1 MKTFLQ
7 DLRYA
12 ARMLRKSPGFA
23 AVAIGTLALG
33 IGANTAIFSL
43 VRAVLL
49 EPLPFADPERIVTV
63 MEMWKGRR
71 GNVAAG
77 MLADLQR
84 DSKSF
89 DALAGARYANLNIA
103 LGDTSERVLGARVT
117 RDFFTVFGVAPALG
131 RVFRPEEDHPGG
143 ERVVVLSHRLWSGR
157 LGAAGDILGRTI
169 RLDGELYTVVGVM
182 PKAFD
187 YARENEELWIPAAF
201 TPETLADHD
210 NHNLVLSGL
219 LRPAATVAGA
229 QAEAS
234 TIMAGIRKLHPQDA
248 AERDFKIQPMREIL
262 VEDYSDRLWILFG
275 AVGLVLLIA
284 CINVSN
290 MLLARGALRARELT
304 VRSAVGA
311 SRGRIARQL
320 LTENLLLGLAGGVL
334 GILFASAAVGALV
347 AASPSDVPRIEQA
360 GVNGIA
366 LAFALAVSVLSAV
379 LFGLA
384 PVVRASRGNLQTGLR
399 EGGRGTFGGGGGAGR
414 DRVRTVLVAGQVALV
429 LPLLAGAGLLIRTAM
444 HLQRVDPGFDPRGLL
459 TARISLPRAA
469 YEDPRS
475 VSRALS
481 QVVEELGRAPGV
493 ASAALTTQVP
503 LGPGGNSNGIVAEAA
518 ELDIK
523 NAVDARLRI
532 VTSGYLK
539 TMGIPLLRGR
549 GFDERD
555 AAGAV
560 RVMIMSDGLAR
571 RLWPG
576 QDAIGKRIACCE
588 GSPDD
593 PMFKTVVG
601 IAGDTHSRGLG
612 EDAYPEFYLPIGQ
625 TPADGWNWVQRS
637 VTLVAKARNGD
648 AGTLA
653 GPMRAAVQA
662 VAPGVPVYELRTMD
676 ERLRESLSQERFA
689 TILLASLGVVGLLL
703 AAVGIYGI
711 VSYFVAART
720 AEFGV
725 RIALGATA
733 RDIIV
738 ATARHGV
745 PPVALGLAAGIAAA
759 LAATRWL
766 RATLRGVSPSDPI
779 TFAAVVA
786 VLAAAA
792 ALAMWAPARRAARID
807 PAAAL
812 RSE

>member
-131 RVFRPEEDHPGG
+131 RVFRPEEDRPGG

-347 AASPSDVPRIEQA
+347 AASPGDVPRIEQA

-366 LAFALAVSVLSAV
+366 LAFALAVSVLSAA

-384 PVVRASRGNLQTGLR
+384 PVVRASRGDLQTGLR
-399 EGGRGTFGGGGGAGR
+399 EGGRGTYGGGGGAGR

-429 LPLLAGAGLLIRTAM
+429 LPLLA
-444 HLQRVDPGFDPRGLL
+444 
-459 TARISLPRAA
+459 
-469 YEDPRS
+469 
-475 VSRALS
+475 
-481 QVVEELGRAPGV
+481 
-493 ASAALTTQVP
+493 
-503 LGPGGNSNGIVAEAA
+503 
-518 ELDIK
+518 
-523 NAVDARLRI
+523 
-532 VTSGYLK
+532 
-539 TMGIPLLRGR
+539 
-549 GFDERD
+549 
-555 AAGAV
+555 
-560 RVMIMSDGLAR
+560 
-571 RLWPG
+571 
-576 QDAIGKRIACCE
+576 
-588 GSPDD
+588 
-593 PMFKTVVG
+593 
-601 IAGDTHSRGLG
+601 
-612 EDAYPEFYLPIGQ
+612 
-625 TPADGWNWVQRS
+625 
-637 VTLVAKARNGD
+637 
-648 AGTLA
+648 
-653 GPMRAAVQA
+653 
-662 VAPGVPVYELRTMD
+662 
-676 ERLRESLSQERFA
+676 
-689 TILLASLGVVGLLL
+689 
-703 AAVGIYGI
+703 
-711 VSYFVAART
+711 
-720 AEFGV
+720 
-725 RIALGATA
+725 
-733 RDIIV
+733 
-738 ATARHGV
+738 
-745 PPVALGLAAGIAAA
+745 
-759 LAATRWL
+759 
-766 RATLRGVSPSDPI
+766 
-779 TFAAVVA
+779 
-786 VLAAAA
+786 
-792 ALAMWAPARRAARID
+792 
-807 PAAAL
+807 
-812 RSE
+812 